1 MKSPAGPWLPLGG
14 ASEAGRLS
22 LFCFHHAGGGASA
35 FTEWRRLMPREI
47 DVLPVQLP
55 GREER
60 IDEPACRS
68 MPALTAEL
76 LKAMAPCLDRPFALF
91 GHSFGAAVAFELT
104 RQLRRK
110 PSHLF
115 VSSWVPMDASA
126 RAVRPTRLS
135 DRDFIAR
142 IVHYGGLPE
151 AVANDREMMSVL
163 IKSMRADVEILE
175 TYRPEAPVRLACPT
189 TLLGGEDDPVVRPEL
204 LERWASHVHASVP
217 VLLPGGHFYFRR
229 SLPVLIDLVV
239 STLRPVLRAMPC

>member
-1 MKSPAGPWLPLGG
+1 MRSPSESWFPLGG

-35 FTEWRRLMPREI
+35 FAGWRRLMPREI

-60 IDEPACRS
+60 IAETACRS
-68 MPALTAEL
+68 MQALTAEL
-76 LKAMAPCLDRPFALF
+76 LEAMTPCLHRPLALF

-115 VSSWVPMDASA
+115 VSSWVPMHASPG
-126 RAVRPTRLS
+126 AVRSAQLT
-135 DRDFIAR
+135 DFDFTAR
-142 IVHYGGLPE
+142 IVRYGGLPE

-163 IKSMRADVEILE
+163 IEPMRADFEVLE
-175 TYRPEAPVRLACPT
+175 TYRPEPPVCLACPM

-204 LERWASHVHASVP
+204 LERWASHLHAP
-217 VLLPGGHFYFRR
+217 KPALFPGGHFYLRA
-229 SLPVLIDLVV
+229 SLPKLVDLVV
-239 STLRPVLRAMPC
+239 STLRPVLHATSH